1 MSLIYGNIDM
11 FALFYYESLF
21 LPQKVATGTAYACLR
36 PIEMP
41 SSDAYARSQKVPG
54 LRMFPY
60 AIFCGNYARAVT
72 KNINIAKKE
81 PG

>member
-1 MSLIYGNIDM
+1 MPRPSFLSLIYGNIDM

-36 PIEMP
+36 PIERSL
-41 SSDAYARSQKVPG
+41 SSGARARSQKVPG

-60 AIFCGNYARAVT
+60 AFLLRELKLIP
-72 KNINIAKKE
+72 II
-81 PG
+81 PI